1 MTPAKPPVTRAV
13 PTTPG
18 ADRTR
23 EEWIA
28 FTEECIDQ
36 FLDLVADRTLYG
48 YGLLSDA
55 ARVARYERQL
65 AEAAGQIGRAEVDAA
80 YDRVE
85 ARWREKLGERLWAAV
100 LNDQPALADE
110 MFRAED
116 SD

>member
-1 MTPAKPPVTRAV
+1 MSQSKPPESRPT
-13 PTTPG
+13 PTTPNG
-18 ADRTR
+18 DRTR
-23 EEWIA
+23 EEWVILI
-28 FTEECIDQ
+28 EHRIDQ

-48 YGLLSDA
+48 YGLVSDA

-65 AEAAGQIGRAEVDAA
+65 AEAAGHVGRAEIDAA

>member
-1 MTPAKPPVTRAV
+1 MAPAKPPVTGAM
-13 PTTPG
+13 PTPPG

-28 FTEECIDQ
+28 FIEQCIDQ
-36 FLDLVADRTLYG
+36 FLGLVADRTLYG

-65 AEAAGQIGRAEVDAA
+65 AEAAGHIGQAEVDAA
-80 YDRVE
+80 YGRVE
-85 ARWREKLGERLWAAV
+85 VRWREKPGERLWAAV

>member
-1 MTPAKPPVTRAV
+1 MTPTKPPVIRAI
-13 PTTPG
+13 PTTPS
-18 ADRTR
+18 AARTR

-28 FTEECIDQ
+28 FTEQAIDQ

-48 YGLLSDA
+48 YGLVSDA
-55 ARVARYERQL
+55 ARAGRYERQL
-65 AEAAGQIGRAEVDAA
+65 AEAAGHVGRAEVDAA

-85 ARWREKLGERLWAAV
+85 ARWREKLGERLWAAL

-110 MFRAED
+110 MSRAED

>member
-1 MTPAKPPVTRAV
+1 MTSENPALTGVT
-13 PTTPG
+13 PTAPS

-23 EEWIA
+23 KEWIA
-28 FTEECIDQ
+28 FTEQCIDQ
-36 FLDLVADRTLYG
+36 FLDLVSDRTLYG

-55 ARVARYERQL
+55 VRVARYERQL
-65 AEAAGQIGRAEVDAA
+65 AEAAGHIGRAEVDAA